1 MGLFGGKNKKAE
13 TGPPATPQP
22 TVDLTGIDLQNLLCT
37 TAGSYD
43 YKVHSDHVSQT
54 MAILRKNFKNY
65 RYPDW
70 WQGTGFLVPETKGK
84 MEIIWVQVQGH
95 KIDKLTKTSVERLR
109 EIVVNPVPV
118 NCGLTIMGS
127 GRFEKPSVTVWPI
140 PVVQA
145 PPPPAPL
152 PPPPS
157 A

>member
-1 MGLFGGKNKKAE
+1 MGLFGGKNKKAS
-13 TGPPATPQP
+13 TGTPVRPQP

-37 TAGSYD
+37 TAGGYEF
-43 YKVHSDHVSQT
+43 KVHPDHVSQS
-54 MAILRKNFKNY
+54 MAIFRKHFKNY

-70 WQGTGFLVPETKGK
+70 WEGTGFLVPETKGK

-95 KIDKLTKTSVERLR
+95 KIDKLTKTSVDRLR
-109 EIVVNPVPV
+109 ELVVNPVPV
-118 NCGLTIMGS
+118 SCRLTIMGS